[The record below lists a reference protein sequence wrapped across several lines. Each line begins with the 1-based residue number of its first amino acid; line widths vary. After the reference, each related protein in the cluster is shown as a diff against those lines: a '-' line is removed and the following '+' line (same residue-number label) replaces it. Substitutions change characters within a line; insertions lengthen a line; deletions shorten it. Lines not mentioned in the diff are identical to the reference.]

1 MDLNSAPVPSIG
13 HNNPPAAIDDLPP
26 FREGEGLLRGA
37 RRISMFL
44 FGNEDEWRAV
54 YSLAG
59 DLPIFRLAGR
69 LTARP
74 SSLARAI
81 SKRERDAIGSRQ
93 QTKAASVE

>member
-1 MDLNSAPVPSIG
+1 MDPSPARVAGIG

-37 RRISMFL
+37 RRISLFL
-44 FGNEDEWRAV
+44 FGTEEEWRAV
-54 YSLAG
+54 YPLVG
-59 DLPIFRLAGR
+59 ELPIFRLAGR

-81 SKRERDAIGSRQ
+81 SKRERESIRR
-93 QTKAASVE
+93 AASPK